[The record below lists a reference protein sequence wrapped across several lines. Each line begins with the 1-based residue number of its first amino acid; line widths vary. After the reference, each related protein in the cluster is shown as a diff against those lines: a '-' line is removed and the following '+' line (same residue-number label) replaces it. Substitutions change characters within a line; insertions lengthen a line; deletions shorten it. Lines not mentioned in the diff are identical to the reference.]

1 MFRNDI
7 RKMVNK
13 YVKKFNTKNP
23 YELANY
29 LGIHID
35 YDDLGKEFMGY
46 RSHILRIPII
56 ILNCNNTDQENFET
70 CCHELG
76 HHCCGHDTN
85 TQTLTRQGRN
95 FTIYGVEYEANVFMV
110 ELLLHGINLAEYPT
124 RECLLKNCGVPEWAE
139 RYVDWD
145 YLKETAD
152 YNSYYSYY

>member
-1 MFRNDI
+1 M
-7 RKMVNK
+7 
-13 YVKKFNTKNP
+13 
-23 YELANY
+23 LW
-29 LGIHID
+29 
-35 YDDLGKEFMGY
+35 
-46 RSHILRIPII
+46 
-56 ILNCNNTDQENFET
+56 
-70 CCHELG
+70 
-76 HHCCGHDTN
+76 HDTN

-124 RECLLKNCGVPEWAE
+124 RECLLKSCGVPKWAE